1 MKNTGPLFALAS
13 ALLFASGMPSAKFL
27 LGRVDPTMLA
37 GLLYLGSGAGLT
49 LALLS
54 RELIKKPEKKN
65 FRRSDLGWLGAS
77 ITVGGIMAPLMLMGA
92 MTLARASAVSL
103 LLNFEVVFTAVI
115 AAFLFHE
122 KLSVRVIVGLLAIL
136 LGGVTLSW
144 SGNMTASWSLLLGL
158 GACLFWS
165 LDSNLAGQIVDVE
178 PMRIAQLKGLV
189 AGTVN
194 IMLALILGRHFPEPG
209 IIALAAV
216 TGFLAYGI
224 SLTFFIAAMRRLG
237 VARAMAYIAT
247 EPFIGSVLAVIFL
260 HEPVSL
266 NLCLAAVFMSIGVWL
281 HLTEH
286 HEHKHKDIQVTA
298 ENIVKTIND

>member
-27 LGRVDPTMLA
+27 LGRVDPIMLA
-37 GLLYLGSGAGLT
+37 GLLYLGSGIGLT
-49 LALLS
+49 LTLLS
-54 RELIKKPEKKN
+54 GERLKKREKKRI
-65 FRRSDLGWLGAS
+65 RRGDLGWLIGS
-77 ITVGGIMAPLMLMGA
+77 ITIGGIMAPLMLLGA

-103 LLNFEVVFTAVI
+103 LLNFEVVFTAII
-115 AAFLFHE
+115 AALVFKE
-122 KLSVRVIVGLLAIL
+122 RLSLRVIVGLLAIL
-136 LGGVTLSW
+136 LGGITLSW
-144 SGNMTASWSLLLGL
+144 TTDLAASWYLLLGL

-165 LDSNLAGQIVDVE
+165 LDSNLSGQIVDIE
-178 PMRIAQLKGLV
+178 PMRIAQLKGLTS
-189 AGTVN
+189 GTVN
-194 IMLALILGRHFPEPG
+194 ISLALLLGKHFPQPDL
-209 IIALAAV
+209 IALAAV

-247 EPFIGSVLAVIFL
+247 EPFIGSLLAVIFL
-260 HEPVSL
+260 HEPLSL

-286 HEHKHKDIQVTA
+286 HEHKHRDIQVTA
-298 ENIVKTIND
+298 ENIVKTISD